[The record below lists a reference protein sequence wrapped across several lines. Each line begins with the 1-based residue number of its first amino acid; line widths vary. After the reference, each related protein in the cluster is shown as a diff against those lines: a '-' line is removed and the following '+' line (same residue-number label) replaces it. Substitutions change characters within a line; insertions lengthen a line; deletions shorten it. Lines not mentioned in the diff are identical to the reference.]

1 MNKRAGYVYMAT
13 TCSLV
18 VLAPGR
24 FAYGLILVI
33 QMCLLMFF
41 GTLFRSLIRVLKM
54 EKMSSTIML
63 SFLIFF
69 TIFFRQILILLM
81 PVAALQLGFLMY
93 LLTVSTF
100 ITAFLFDSDVL
111 PLVEELKLNMFQ
123 VMLFSI
129 FGLLFPLF
137 RDIIGYG
144 TITMISS
151 KGVIEK
157 VLFDKYDVSILS
169 FVASIPGALI
179 LAAVIL
185 VFYTLL
191 LKKVIIIKKAG
202 LER

>member
-69 TIFFRQILILLM
+69 TIIM
-81 PVAALQLGFLMY
+81 FLKIVNYIVLHIDHY
-93 LLTVSTF
+93 LL
-100 ITAFLFDSDVL
+100 
-111 PLVEELKLNMFQ
+111 
-123 VMLFSI
+123 
-129 FGLLFPLF
+129 
-137 RDIIGYG
+137 IIGH
-144 TITMISS
+144 
-151 KGVIEK
+151 E
-157 VLFDKYDVSILS
+157 F
-169 FVASIPGALI
+169 
-179 LAAVIL
+179 
-185 VFYTLL
+185 LL
-191 LKKVIIIKKAG
+191 QQFCHH
-202 LER
+202 